1 MISTHLVD
9 SLQKSCLNLNTN
21 NSNEMKSKLKN
32 NNNKLNITSV
42 LKAWR
47 VIQYMPPIVNT
58 HYNILVTIVPSWY
71 EGVHAMHTKEKH
83 AETECGNGQ
92 EM

>member
-1 MISTHLVD
+1 
-9 SLQKSCLNLNTN
+9 
-21 NSNEMKSKLKN
+21 MKSKSKTN
-32 NNNKLNITSV
+32 INKLNITSV

-47 VIQYMPPIVNT
+47 VIQYMLPIVN
-58 HYNILVTIVPSWY
+58 NITISWCD
-71 EGVHAMHTKEKH
+71 GMHAMHTKEKH